1 VGHEPVTIIDEHIVV
16 ASSPGDATAH
26 LSDPAAIAAWF
37 GARYRTGCTTAD
49 VGGRTLE
56 FRHDAT
62 QWCADLSAIIAEG
75 TVSGCRFQA
84 YLTVR
89 GLIRVGDGGDL
100 YESAEIWV
108 HVEVAAARRSGTV
121 NAIRALLRRG
131 LDHLHLEL
139 DAAPES

>member
-1 VGHEPVTIIDEHIVV
+1 MAHEPVTVIDEHIVV
-16 ASSPGDATAH
+16 ACSPSEAAVH
-26 LSDPAAIAAWF
+26 LSEPAAIATWF
-37 GARYRTGCTTAD
+37 GVRYRPGCTTAD

-62 QWCADLSAIIAEG
+62 RWRADLSAIIADG
-75 TVSGCRFQA
+75 TVSGSRFQA

-100 YESAEIWV
+100 YEGAEIWA
-108 HVEVAAARRSGTV
+108 HVEVAAAPRSATV
-121 NAIRALLRRG
+121 KTIRALLRRG

-139 DAAPES
+139 DVAPES